1 MNEWMNEW
9 TNRWINT
16 GMKQWV
22 IMIKWT
28 NEFIEKNLISRICD
42 GSPYERTRNWMNE
55 GMNEWAINVKMNE
68 RIVILPIFW
77 TRLAVG
83 WNNCQGHAKFCEKN
97 KPLFFFNEMV
107 G

>member
-1 MNEWMNEW
+1 MNEREIEWMNEW
-9 TNRWINT
+9 MGFWKPTSY
-16 GMKQWV
+16 
-22 IMIKWT
+22 
-28 NEFIEKNLISRICD
+28 F
-42 GSPYERTRNWMNE
+42 PH
-55 GMNEWAINVKMNE
+55 EWAINVKMNE

-97 KPLFFFNEMV
+97 KPLFLEMV